1 MGENSPV
8 LWEGDEPM
16 EQKKRIWWTFQL
28 WEADAF
34 RQYLEEMALKGWF
47 LESVG
52 GAVMK
57 FHKGQPEKR
66 RYVVLLVPES
76 SSLTGTDDWKAGQ
89 LRQQCEEAGWK
100 VQCSSTYWQIFYTT
114 DDAVKRVG
122 DMKEEKQFQLQRSLS
137 WNWWVKIFYPI
148 LVVLEIW
155 SVYRYLQ
162 NPGKLFADSMKIL
175 LILLLIGMS
184 ISWTVS
190 YVQMF
195 RWSHGNTV
203 ALKKG
208 EPLPKLDFKRIIK
221 CKKHILL
228 SDVILILGVVAL
240 AFLSSVKAQITF
252 MLSLVLMLFIALFVR
267 KWVRKNGSGDNRDDW
282 VTYLVGVGVAYMIL
296 IPLCNGVATHFL
308 GEEELETGR
317 KQTIFASYEE
327 GDFRGKSIDKPIGV
341 TVYTSPIPWII
352 NKTSECY
359 PKDMTRL
366 WEQIEMEVPAE
377 VGALPEDVEVFW
389 YRYMVCKNGIK
400 SDPEEND
407 IQRDAAKYDPA
418 PAMDEVI
425 LKDKRRLVVL
435 NYGGGTDLARLKEA
449 VDAFMGGNGQ

>member
-1 MGENSPV
+1 MVSSSFLSGSYIYIYNDDRYK
-8 LWEGDEPM
+8 WEKTVCFVGRDEPM

-34 RQYLEEMALKGWF
+34 GLYLEEMALKGWF

-52 GAVMK
+52 GAMMK

-66 RYVVLLVPES
+66 RYVALLVPES

-221 CKKHILL
+221 CK
-228 SDVILILGVVAL
+228 S
-240 AFLSSVKAQITF
+240 
-252 MLSLVLMLFIALFVR
+252 
-267 KWVRKNGSGDNRDDW
+267 
-282 VTYLVGVGVAYMIL
+282 
-296 IPLCNGVATHFL
+296 
-308 GEEELETGR
+308 
-317 KQTIFASYEE
+317 IF
-327 GDFRGKSIDKPIGV
+327 
-341 TVYTSPIPWII
+341 
-352 NKTSECY
+352 C
-359 PKDMTRL
+359 
-366 WEQIEMEVPAE
+366 
-377 VGALPEDVEVFW
+377 
-389 YRYMVCKNGIK
+389 
-400 SDPEEND
+400 
-407 IQRDAAKYDPA
+407 
-418 PAMDEVI
+418 
-425 LKDKRRLVVL
+425 
-435 NYGGGTDLARLKEA
+435 
-449 VDAFMGGNGQ
+449 

>member
-1 MGENSPV
+1 M
-8 LWEGDEPM
+8 
-16 EQKKRIWWTFQL
+16 
-28 WEADAF
+28 
-34 RQYLEEMALKGWF
+34 
-47 LESVG
+47 
-52 GAVMK
+52 
-57 FHKGQPEKR
+57 
-66 RYVVLLVPES
+66 
-76 SSLTGTDDWKAGQ
+76 
-89 LRQQCEEAGWK
+89 
-100 VQCSSTYWQIFYTT
+100 
-114 DDAVKRVG
+114 
-122 DMKEEKQFQLQRSLS
+122 
-137 WNWWVKIFYPI
+137 
-148 LVVLEIW
+148 
-155 SVYRYLQ
+155 
-162 NPGKLFADSMKIL
+162 
-175 LILLLIGMS
+175 
-184 ISWTVS
+184 
-190 YVQMF
+190 
-195 RWSHGNTV
+195 
-203 ALKKG
+203 
-208 EPLPKLDFKRIIK
+208 
-221 CKKHILL
+221 L

-389 YRYMVCKNGIK
+389 YRYMVRKNGIK